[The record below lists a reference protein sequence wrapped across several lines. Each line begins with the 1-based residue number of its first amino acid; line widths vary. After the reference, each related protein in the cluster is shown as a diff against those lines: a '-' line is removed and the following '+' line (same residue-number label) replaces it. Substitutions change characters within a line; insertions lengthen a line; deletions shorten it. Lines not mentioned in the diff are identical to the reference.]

1 MNLDRICVCRSVS
14 VCKGETC
21 VCVCLCAVAV
31 SAPACLTQGV
41 LESMQVCF
49 LGMSLGTILN

>member
-1 MNLDRICVCRSVS
+1 MFVGLYLFARVKPVFVSACV
-14 VCKGETC
+14 
-21 VCVCLCAVAV
+21 LVAV